1 MAQNHHC
8 GLLRQWEQLF
18 RGGDSP
24 LLKDRAELQRLYAAR
39 VNAGDTV
46 ATYCWVGYR
55 ASMTYFIA
63 RYLGYPVKL
72 YDGSYQDWQARKL
85 PVRSGATP

>member
-1 MAQNHHC
+1 MAETYRMPAV
-8 GLLRQWEQLF
+8 L
-18 RGGDSP
+18 P
-24 LLKDRAELQRLYAAR
+24 LAPFVPQPASFGIGRH
-39 VNAGDTV
+39 AGDTV

-72 YDGSYQDWQARKL
+72 YDGSYQDWQQRKL
-85 PVRSGATP
+85 PVKAGAIP